1 MPVNGYKKLDT
12 SSEWVERTLADMTLD
27 QKIGQLLHPCI
38 QSSAPEEERVEMLAG
53 IEPGGLFLFAGRRDE
68 LQEISTWFQGHSAV
82 PLVISADLENG
93 PGKVIEDATSF
104 PALMSLGA
112 TDDEELAFEM
122 GRAAALEGRSCGI
135 HWSFGPVVDISA
147 NPLNPGTNTRGFGD
161 DPDLI
166 VRLSKATISGM
177 QENGLCA
184 TVKHFPGSGFDDRD
198 AHICNTI
205 NPLQMDQWF
214 ALSGRPFQ
222 EAIDWGV
229 WSIMIGHIS
238 LPAWDPG
245 DHAHMQFSPPATLS
259 RRIVTDLLRE
269 RMGFKGVIIT
279 DALDM
284 GGVTSFGPSEEII
297 PGVIDAGCD
306 MILFSSLKRDFEI
319 LKQSIENGRLTEAR
333 IEESVRRILSLKET
347 LGLHEDRSVLPLAEE
362 ISEQFENTSK
372 LIAEKALT
380 LVVDRKNV
388 LPLKLDKGV
397 RVLSYHIRGDPETN
411 VNTFDDLLREQGVEV
426 THFNEQDIGK
436 LPKPNEL
443 LEYDVVL
450 MSAVFEPSWG
460 TNRIRPAGN
469 YMRDVW
475 SLITSHHS
483 RLVLVS
489 YGSPYLYYEMPH
501 LPLVIN
507 AYSPDL
513 NTQRAV
519 MRLLTGEI
527 EAAGTSPVNLD
538 SPYLFKSLEGL
549 RYPLR
554 GSTRDE

>member
-1 MPVNGYKKLDT
+1 VSGYRELDT

-38 QSSAPEEERVEMLAG
+38 QPSASKEDRIEMLGG
-53 IEPGGLFLFAGRRDE
+53 IEPGGLFLFAGSRRE
-68 LQEISTWFQGHSAV
+68 IQEIADWFQGHSFV

-93 PGKVIEDATSF
+93 AGQVVEDATSF
-104 PALMSLGA
+104 PTLMSIGA
-112 TDDEELAFEM
+112 TDDEKLAFEM
-122 GRAAALEGRSCGI
+122 GRAAATEGRSCGI
-135 HWSFGPVVDISA
+135 HWSFGPVVDLCA

-166 VRLSKATISGM
+166 ARLSKAAISGM

-205 NPLQMDQWF
+205 NPLHMDQWF
-214 ALSGRPFQ
+214 ALSGHPFQ

-229 WSIMIGHIS
+229 WSVMIGHIS

-284 GGVTSFGPSEEII
+284 GGVTSFGPFEEII
-297 PGVIDAGCD
+297 PGVIEAGCD

-319 LKQSIENGRLTEAR
+319 LKQSIENGRLTEVR
-333 IEESVRRILSLKET
+333 IEDSVRRILSLKEA
-347 LGLHEDRSVLPLAEE
+347 LGLHKDRKALPLAEE
-362 ISEQFENTSK
+362 DSEQFEITSR

-380 LVVDRKNV
+380 LIVDRNNV
-388 LPLKLDKGV
+388 LPLKLGKGV
-397 RVLSYHIRGDPETN
+397 RVLSYHVRGDPKIN
-411 VNTFDDLLREQGVEV
+411 VNTFDDLLRELGVEV

-436 LPKPNEL
+436 LPDVNEL

-450 MSAVFEPSWG
+450 MSAIFEPSWG
-460 TNRIRPAGN
+460 TSRIRPAGN

-475 SLITSHHS
+475 SLITSHHP
-483 RLVLVS
+483 RLVFVS

-507 AYSPDL
+507 AYSPDF

-519 MRLLTGEI
+519 LRLFTGEI
-527 EAAGTSPVNLD
+527 EAAGISPVNLE
-538 SPYLFKSLEGL
+538 SPYLFKSIEGL
-549 RYPLR
+549 RYPIR
-554 GSTRDE
+554 GSTRHE